1 MPTSLPRTQVTH
13 TPEVADALRI
23 AATRWP
29 DDASRPAR
37 LIANLIGVGARTI
50 SQSDKEGEPPLLMV
64 PASGRAIDLR
74 AVAEIISAD

>member
-37 LIANLIGVGARTI
+37 LMTNLIGVGAQTL
-50 SQSDKEGEPPLLMV
+50 SESEKGGEPPLLMV

-74 AVAEIISAD
+74 AVAEVINAD